1 MKKRLDDE
9 IKQEL
14 LELNFRPS
22 SIGLVYWIEAI
33 RYQERHMLTYEM
45 MDIYDFIAKKYKVS
59 VTHAERNMRYA
70 METAKKK
77 IQVKYHYHDKIN
89 AQVFLGLIRFKLI

>member
-1 MKKRLDDE
+1 MKKKLEDD

-14 LELNFRPS
+14 LELNFRAS

-33 RYQERHMLTYEM
+33 RYFKRHMLTYEM
-45 MDIYDFIAKKYKVS
+45 MDIYNFIAKKYNIS

-77 IQVKYHYHDKIN
+77 IQEKYHYYDKIN
-89 AQVFLGLIRFKLI
+89 AQTFLGLIRFKLI